1 MFITCRWRAST
12 TNGCAGRC
20 RRIGFGTS
28 SIWTIFLFFLL
39 LPFSRI
45 SRLHP
50 TLPLLFLVCIFSLG
64 CLFASICVQ
73 CHKNKKPNP
82 NKINATIF
90 SNSDRCVSSPSATP
104 NSPPG
109 SGTERERRKLA
120 ANRSHNSPVHQRYVE
135 VDCLVMSCVPQWA
148 QWAWQVWH
156 VHARA
161 SLDRWTPD
169 AGGQDALGADL
180 HRWEKQ
186 RLTWVLA

>member
-1 MFITCRWRAST
+1 MDARAGAAASDLAQVQYEQYFFSFCCCLSHVFLVFI
-12 TNGCAGRC
+12 
-20 RRIGFGTS
+20 
-28 SIWTIFLFFLL
+28 
-39 LPFSRI
+39 P
-45 SRLHP
+45 
-50 TLPLLFLVCIFSLG
+50 LFLYCFWCVYFHWAVFLP
-64 CLFASICVQ
+64 SICVQ

-104 NSPPG
+104 NPPPG